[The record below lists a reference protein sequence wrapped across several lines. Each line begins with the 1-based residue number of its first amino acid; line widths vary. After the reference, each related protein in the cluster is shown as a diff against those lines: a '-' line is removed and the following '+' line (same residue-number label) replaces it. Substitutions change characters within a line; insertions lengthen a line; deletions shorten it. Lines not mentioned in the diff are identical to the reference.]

1 MTAIVARRLLFL
13 IPTLFLVSLAVF
25 ALSIPMDPEQAA
37 RVRAGGAEAQSQ
49 EQIDRIAEDLGLNDP
64 FLVRYGRWVSDAVR
78 LDLGNSFV
86 KTRTVQGDDG
96 LETVGVSVT
105 DEIGRVAPR
114 TLSVAGAGLVVGLV
128 IGISVGVASGLRP
141 GSLVDRLTVGA
152 TTLGIAMPSFWVAML
167 LVSWLAIGL
176 GWLPAVSYVPP
187 SAGIGEWLRHLILP
201 GFGLGLFLAAVLA
214 RQLRAAVIDVM
225 GSPYI
230 RTAWAKGGTSKR
242 VVVIHALKNA
252 AIPPVTI
259 LGLQIASLLSGTVVI
274 EEIFGIEG
282 LGTLTIQAV
291 KASDLPILQGVILL
305 FVVVNVL
312 LNLIVDIVYGFLNPR
327 MRLT

>member
-1 MTAIVARRLLFL
+1 MPAIVARRLLFL

-25 ALSIPMDPEQAA
+25 ALSVQIDPERAA
-37 RVRAGGAEAQSQ
+37 RVRAGGVDAQSQ
-49 EQIDRIAEDLGLNDP
+49 EQIDRIVDDLGLNDP
-64 FLVRYGRWVSDAVR
+64 FFVRYGRWVSDAVR
-78 LDLGNSFV
+78 FDLGTSLV

-96 LETVGVSVT
+96 LETVGVSVS

-128 IGISVGVASGLRP
+128 IGVSVGVASGLRP

-176 GWLPAVSYVPP
+176 GWLPAVSYQPP
-187 SAGIGEWLRHLILP
+187 SAGLGEWLRHLILP

-214 RQLRAAVIDVM
+214 RQLRAALIDVM

-242 VVVIHALKNA
+242 VVVVHALKNA

-282 LGTLTIQAV
+282 LGTLTVQAV

-312 LNLIVDIVYGFLNPR
+312 LNLVVDIVYGFLNPK